1 MTYKRHLPARG
12 PPGWAWLGGITGV
25 ILTGFYLHSRGIR
38 IQTYRRHARPRLTCS
53 ELERERRQARFAL
66 MPLLLAEQDA
76 LEVRRRARI
85 LAAEALLRPPP
96 PPVYRTDSRAVRAA
110 RPL

>member
-12 PPGWAWLGGITGV
+12 PPGWAWLGGITGI

-38 IQTYRRHARPRLTCS
+38 IQTYRRHAGLRLTCS

-66 MPLLLAEQDA
+66 MPLLVAEQDA
-76 LEVRRRARI
+76 AEVQRRARI
-85 LAAEALLRPPP
+85 LAAEVLLRQPLT
-96 PPVYRTDSRAVRAA
+96 PVYRTDSLAVRSA